1 MSTAERRA
9 RDRDRRERSL
19 LDAALVLFDRD
30 DWQAVTVEAIAERA
44 EYAKGTVYRHFA
56 SKDDL
61 YARLA
66 ADWNAGTCDALEAL
80 DADRPFETVLR
91 DLVAVCWRRM
101 TGDRV
106 QTRLLRHVQRP
117 TSSRGADAR
126 ARATLDASDA
136 RLLGLVRRPDRLG
149 RRRGRDPRRAPR
161 AAAVRRGRPAPR
173 RTGARTARA
182 RPERSPKRNGS
193 LPTPSSPSCAAP
205 EAQIASS
212 IASPPLISQLVRLV
226 SRLTTRTT
234 PSSASSA

>member
-9 RDRDRRERSL
+9 RELERREQSL

-30 DWQAVTVEAIAERA
+30 DWSAVTVEAIAERA

-66 ADWNAGTCDALEAL
+66 SDWNAGTCQALEAL

-91 DLVAVCWRRM
+91 DFVAVSWRRL

-117 TSSRGADAR
+117 DFLAGVTPAT
-126 ARATLDASDA
+126 RATLEASDA
-136 RLLGLVRRPDRLG
+136 RLLGLVAGLIDWGIAEGAIPDAPIEPRLFVVAALL
-149 RRRGRDPRRAPR
+149 RGAPALHGAGEAGAIAEAER
-161 AAAVRRGRPAPR
+161 ILADAILAVL
-173 RTGARTARA
+173 
-182 RPERSPKRNGS
+182 RSG
-193 LPTPSSPSCAAP
+193 
-205 EAQIASS
+205 
-212 IASPPLISQLVRLV
+212 
-226 SRLTTRTT
+226 
-234 PSSASSA
+234 